1 MLFLI
6 ANIVDNIIWNPTF
19 PSWSRITISI
29 AFALISKTKFPFLHD
44 HGSPLLLQPFL
55 CDHDLHSFC
64 LNLQNRIYRRFMGN
78 LVRQVGWRKG
88 NLSFMVMDQHCCY
101 NLSFMITI
109 SIAFASISKTKF
121 LFLHGH
127 GSPLLL
133 QPFLHGHDLHS
144 FCLNLQNR
152 IY

>member
-6 ANIVDNIIWNPTF
+6 ANIVDNIIWDPTF
-19 PSWSRITISI
+19 PSRSRI
-29 AFALISKTKFPFLHD
+29 
-44 HGSPLLLQPFL
+44 
-55 CDHDLHSFC
+55 
-64 LNLQNRIYRRFMGN
+64 M
-78 LVRQVGWRKG
+78 
-88 NLSFMVMDQHCCY
+88 
-101 NLSFMITI
+101 I

-121 LFLHGH
+121 PFLHDH

-152 IY
+152 IYRRFTTNLVRQVGWRRSNLSFMVMDHHCCYNLSFMIMISIAFASISKTKFPFLHGHGSPLLLQPFLHGHDLYSFCLNLQNRIY